1 MEKER
6 LVMKQEV
13 QLTKVLVKM
22 MELVL
27 EVQAFEVQLLK
38 KKKKNFFKLL
48 IQYKNYKI

>member
-38 KKKKNFFKLL
+38 KKKNFFKLL